1 MSEAIYIEEA
11 LIEMADERQ
20 AQQLLRF
27 FKTSPGGE
35 GDVEVNTYFRSYEI
49 GPQSLA

>member
-27 FKTSPGGE
+27 FKTLP
-35 GDVEVNTYFRSYEI
+35 VNMVRAT
-49 GPQSLA
+49 SLLD